1 MADRTVRISQLAW
14 QRFKQAAL
22 DQGITLKAYLERL
35 SLPEAPGAVSS
46 GTIQREEA

>member
-22 DQGITLKAYLERL
+22 DQRITLKAYLEQLADR
-35 SLPEAPGAVSS
+35 SSPPVEPE
-46 GTIQREEA
+46 REDA

>member
-22 DQGITLKAYLERL
+22 DQGITLKAYLE
-35 SLPEAPGAVSS
+35 SLAADPVEAGAQVP
-46 GTIQREEA
+46 REDA